1 MINAPMNYMDLVINT
16 VRGLSPVP
24 ELQNIKVDR
33 SDMAKSHVK
42 KLKEDFKGKGTG
54 SILIDAVIN
63 FGSGFLAKS
72 WNRLS
77 PPALTMCGDES
88 INQLRVALETIQ
100 KENIPGD
107 FIETGVW
114 RGGLPIIMRAFL
126 HSINDTSR
134 KVYIAD
140 SFAGLPQDVA
150 DKRDRAANLL
160 LEPLNGLSTSR
171 KLVENSLDYF
181 GLNDDQVVFLEGWFK
196 DTLPT
201 MPETQL
207 AIARL
212 DGDYYESTMDA
223 IKHLYPKL
231 SKGGFLIVDDYNLP
245 LGCKKAID
253 EYREEFD
260 ITSKITKINKQAI
273 YWRKE

>member
-1 MINAPMNYMDLVINT
+1 MNAPMNYMDLVIST
-16 VRGLSPVP
+16 VRGISPVP

-33 SDMAKSHVK
+33 SDMAKKHIT
-42 KLKEDFKGKGTG
+42 KLREKYNKRSGNL
-54 SILIDAVIN
+54 LIDAALS
-63 FGSGFLAKS
+63 FGQGFLTKS
-72 WNRLS
+72 WNKLS
-77 PPALTMCGDES
+77 PPALTMCGDAS
-88 INQLRVALETIQ
+88 IGQLKEALETIQ

-107 FIETGVW
+107 LIETGVW

-126 HSINDTSR
+126 HSVNDTTR

-140 SFAGLPQDVA
+140 SFSGLPQDVEDA
-150 DKRDRAANLL
+150 KDKAANLL

-171 KLVENSLDYF
+171 KLVEDSLNYF
-181 GLNDDQVVFLEGWFK
+181 GLNDEQVVFLEGWFK
-196 DTLPT
+196 DTLPSL
-201 MPETQL
+201 PDRPL
-207 AIARL
+207 ALARL

-231 SKGGFLIVDDYNLP
+231 STGGYLIVDDYNLP

-260 ITSKITKINKQAI
+260 ITTPLIKINKQAV